1 MTVVE
6 GLSVSGHTLHELDEL
21 LASGRARLDDDVA
34 IGVDTARQAVVAGQ
48 LGEEVGLVDGLAVG
62 VLGALEH
69 LDHARAAQL
78 LAVAVG
84 EPAGLG
90 SGVRGQGAGCRLY
103 GLGFRHSCVP

>member
-1 MTVVE
+1 ME
-6 GLSVSGHTLHELDEL
+6 GLSVSGHTLHKLDEF

-62 VLGALEH
+62 VLGALKH

-84 EPAGLG
+84 EPAG
-90 SGVRGQGAGCRLY
+90 
-103 GLGFRHSCVP
+103 FRVWG